1 MNRRALSIEGCF
13 LLEHNVFP
21 DDRGIFRE
29 WFKADAIKEID
40 NSFVVSQANHS
51 VSRQG
56 VIRGIHFSLAPEG
69 QSKVV
74 TCASGRIVD
83 VLVDL
88 RVGSPTYLK
97 VEYVEL
103 AEDSGKVVFIA
114 SGVGHGFVVQSDSA
128 AVVYL
133 TSSAYA
139 PDFEKAINPTD
150 PALTINWPMPEGANP
165 VISSADLQ
173 APSMADAIDLGI
185 LPKF

>member
-1 MNRRALSIEGCF
+1 MNKTALSIDGCF

-40 NSFVVSQANHS
+40 KIFVVSQANHS
-51 VSRQG
+51 VSRRG
-56 VIRGIHFSLAPEG
+56 VVRGIHFSLAPQG
-69 QSKVV
+69 QSKIV

-88 RVGSPTYLK
+88 RVGSPTHLQ
-97 VEYVEL
+97 VEYVDL

-114 SGVGHGFVVQSDSA
+114 SGVGHGFVVQSDLAS
-128 AVVYL
+128 VVYL

-139 PDFEKAINPTD
+139 PEFEKAVNPTD
-150 PALTINWPMPEGANP
+150 SALGITWPLPDGVDSIISPADMN
-165 VISSADLQ
+165 
-173 APSMADAIDLGI
+173 APSLAQANEKGD
-185 LPKF
+185 LPKY